1 MNKRVN
7 FRQWWDEVGT
17 ENAMKVADR
26 VTTRGYFKAFK
37 YGMKKPGADM
47 ALAIIEAAREIT
59 PACVPDLELLIR
71 GVPKRA
77 RAACWS
83 RPRRRPAS
91 SRRCRASPVGRR
103 NHDRSIPP
111 PAIEL
116 LRAGQS
122 D

>member
-71 GVPKRA
+71 GVPKA
-77 RAACWS
+77 GTGGVLVPSPPSPGFVKAMQGLTS
-83 RPRRRPAS
+83 RQAQP
-91 SRRCRASPVGRR
+91 
-103 NHDRSIPP
+103 
-111 PAIEL
+111 
-116 LRAGQS
+116 
-122 D
+122 